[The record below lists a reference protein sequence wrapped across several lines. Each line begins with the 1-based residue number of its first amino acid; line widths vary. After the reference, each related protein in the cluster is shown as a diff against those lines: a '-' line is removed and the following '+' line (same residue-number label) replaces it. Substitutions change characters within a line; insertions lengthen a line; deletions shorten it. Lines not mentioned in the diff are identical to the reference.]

1 MSKTEKELAFLQDL
15 YVTND
20 WTERFTSLIGGKLD
34 TSEAETVLYINAG
47 TGNFALS
54 LEEKL
59 DEDIEL
65 VCVCENEEL
74 LTIARAKADA
84 IKAGAVFRVGL
95 PAEKFDAVLADASF
109 TRPADLRCFVAEVAD
124 RSKDKTVFFLPTA
137 GSFGEI
143 FSYFWHTLLEL
154 GWLEKGA
161 RVENLITELPTVS
174 GIEEIAQNIGLVK
187 VNTTTK
193 NEVFEFENGTE
204 FVNSP
209 LVADFLFP
217 AWLEFLTEDEIIQFS
232 EKLVQTIDA
241 ENEGLSFRF
250 AVKTTLVTGEKG

>member
-20 WTERFTSLIGGKLD
+20 WTERFTAQIGKKLD
-34 TSEAETVLYINAG
+34 TGEAETILFINAG

-54 LEEKL
+54 LDEKL
-59 DEDIEL
+59 DEDTEL

-74 LTIARAKADA
+74 LLIARAKADA
-84 IKAGAVFRVGL
+84 TQADVRFRTGL

-109 TRPADLRCFVAEVAD
+109 TRPVDLRGFLTEVANCS
-124 RSKDKTVFFLPTA
+124 RDKTVFFLPTA

-143 FSYFWHTLLEL
+143 FSYFWQTLLEL
-154 GWLEKGA
+154 GWMEKGMEI
-161 RVENLITELPTVS
+161 ENLITELPTVS
-174 GIEEIAQNIGLVK
+174 QVEEIAETIGLIK

-193 NEVFEFENGTE
+193 NEVFEFENGAE

-217 AWLEFLTEDEIIQFS
+217 AWLEFLTDDEIAEFC
-232 EKLVQTIDA
+232 EKLIQTIDA
-241 ENEGLSFRF
+241 ENEGLTFRF
-250 AVKTTLVTGEKG
+250 DVKTTLVTGEKG